1 MDPGGPRPPRPTPFY
16 AGGPSAHGGE
26 APSSSS
32 PRPPPPPP
40 QQQGHAIQP
49 VPLRQASPPWAWDLG
64 AGALPTGFRPPVP
77 IPPLHPQFGWQQQQG
92 QAIQP
97 VWLPQPSLLPV
108 GFWSPVPGPS
118 PPLHP
123 QFGWQQHQGH
133 AIQPVWLQQPS
144 EFPVGF
150 GPQMPGPSPPLHPQ
164 FGSQQHPYGP
174 WNYLSMVDARK
185 FEVNSRPIP
194 SYPYHSPLGPTV
206 WGATSN
212 TSHYRDAVVA
222 QQMSAASSGSQQP
235 QIGPRFVPQPLQ
247 PPPIRQDCRLVEVRS
262 EFLRSPITRL
272 KQLVMSPD
280 PDYLILLNQLNV
292 GDVEMRRT
300 VLYGFKHCAHEI
312 MGNRQGHAVF
322 GALLRSVRAVLGK
335 KQHEELKIIVEA
347 AVKPKL
353 VSRSNGGVTSLKL
366 LITAV
371 ASHPDLSTRLVNCFL
386 RDHVMDGLGGE
397 EVIAHCFIKMDYE
410 VTKSLIRHA
419 MVTIDRKLHSPFG
432 SACLGT
438 CFRTILVPHLLEQC
452 GSIEFRRRLL
462 SRLMEHVVDLS
473 GDTFG
478 RFVLRRCF
486 VTEENELQP
495 VMLAACAELTPGDI
509 QKLVMQFLPLHW
521 VLQRGNTDFPAT
533 ARMLALKIQALPLH
547 IREHDELKLLMSAV
561 ESVLADKRLA
571 KLEDD

>member
-1 MDPGGPRPPRPTPFY
+1 
-16 AGGPSAHGGE
+16 
-26 APSSSS
+26 
-32 PRPPPPPP
+32 
-40 QQQGHAIQP
+40 
-49 VPLRQASPPWAWDLG
+49 
-64 AGALPTGFRPPVP
+64 
-77 IPPLHPQFGWQQQQG
+77 
-92 QAIQP
+92 
-97 VWLPQPSLLPV
+97 
-108 GFWSPVPGPS
+108 
-118 PPLHP
+118 
-123 QFGWQQHQGH
+123 
-133 AIQPVWLQQPS
+133 
-144 EFPVGF
+144 
-150 GPQMPGPSPPLHPQ
+150 
-164 FGSQQHPYGP
+164 
-174 WNYLSMVDARK
+174 MVDARK

-438 CFRTILVPHLLEQC
+438 CFRYAIGDELRVFQDTIVRHAVAIAMGRHSTILVPHLLEQC